1 MKHKIPY
8 PFSTQKIWRLCYH
21 KTYYFYENLRT
32 FRNQDRGMKAFR
44 SSISCAVIFDLARYL
59 TAVKI
64 INSCNAYGAHCT
76 ICGNFCFHFFFRTWS
91 PSVKLSHRLEQAI
104 LVAPKTQSLLKW
116 WRSML
121 CAIFIHNPWQSNL
134 IPRGPKGCIVNVTL
148 DERTPLVPLP
158 SNTKKEIGLT
168 DRKAKRGN
176 AIIFHLQITQTVIS
190 SVSSSFA
197 SLITN

>member
-8 PFSTQKIWRLCYH
+8 PFGTQKIWRLCYH

-32 FRNQDRGMKAFR
+32 RIGGWKLSG

-64 INSCNAYGAHCT
+64 INSCKMVPIVPFG
-76 ICGNFCFHFFFRTWS
+76 GNFCFQFFFRTWS

-116 WRSML
+116 WLSYGGVCSVRYLFIIPGNQIWSLEGQRDASSTQRSM
-121 CAIFIHNPWQSNL
+121 
-134 IPRGPKGCIVNVTL
+134 RGPHLFRYHQTL
-148 DERTPLVPLP
+148 
-158 SNTKKEIGLT
+158 KKKLG
-168 DRKAKRGN
+168 
-176 AIIFHLQITQTVIS
+176 
-190 SVSSSFA
+190 
-197 SLITN
+197 